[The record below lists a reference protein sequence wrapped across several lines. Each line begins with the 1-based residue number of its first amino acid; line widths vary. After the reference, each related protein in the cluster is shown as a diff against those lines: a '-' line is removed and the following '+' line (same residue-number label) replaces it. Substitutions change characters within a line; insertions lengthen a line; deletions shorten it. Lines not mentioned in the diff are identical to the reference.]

1 VSGLSL
7 CARVGSFDQ
16 TQAKGAAIGEDSGMK
31 SRTATI
37 VAQMAPQSAAA
48 ILSGMQ
54 PLQAPEPMSDTMPA
68 MLVWGDAMA
77 MGMTRI

>member
-1 VSGLSL
+1 MSGLAL
-7 CARVGSFDQ
+7 CACVELFDQ
-16 TQAKGAAIGEDSGMK
+16 TQAEGAAIGEDSGMK

-37 VAQMAPQSAAA
+37 VAQMAPQSVTV
-48 ILSGMQ
+48 ILSGVQ

-68 MLVWGDAMA
+68 MLVSGDATA

>member
-1 VSGLSL
+1 MSGLAL

-31 SRTATI
+31 STTVTI
-37 VAQMAPQSAAA
+37 VAQMAPQSAAV

-54 PLQAPEPMSDTMPA
+54 PLQAPERMSDIMPA
-68 MLVWGDAMA
+68 MPEPGDAMA
-77 MGMTRI
+77 MTRI

>member
-1 VSGLSL
+1 VAGLAL

-31 SRTATI
+31 STTATI
-37 VAQMAPQSAAA
+37 VAQMAPQSVTV
-48 ILSGMQ
+48 ILSDLQ
-54 PLQAPEPMSDTMPA
+54 PLQAPEPISEAMPA
-68 MLVWGDAMA
+68 MLASGDATA